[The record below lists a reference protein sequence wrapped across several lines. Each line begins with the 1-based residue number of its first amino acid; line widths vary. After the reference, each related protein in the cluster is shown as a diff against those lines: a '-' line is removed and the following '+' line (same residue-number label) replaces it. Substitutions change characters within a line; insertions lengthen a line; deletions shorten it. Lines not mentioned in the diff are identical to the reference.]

1 MELKYAKS
9 FFPIQLEKILRNFE
23 IRTLKASKRALIVR
37 LEMDTS
43 FQKLQKFLYIHWKM
57 LTQN

>member
-1 MELKYAKS
+1 MLS

-43 FQKLQKFLYIHWKM
+43 LQKLQKFLYIYWKM

>member
-23 IRTLKASKRALIVR
+23 IRTLKASKRALLVR

-43 FQKLQKFLYIHWKM
+43 LQKLQKFLYIYWKM

>member
-43 FQKLQKFLYIHWKM
+43 LQKLQKFLYIYWKM